1 MAGETPK
8 RFTLRLRLDRAAV
21 MLLVGRESILDIA
34 LACGFQSHEAF
45 TRSFRERF
53 GMSPRAYRKR
63 GFAGNPSSKEGQQHA
78 DFVERVGPCL
88 GLYHTRGGEGDPQKL
103 MTYSVTKQHIAPQ
116 PVLLVRRS
124 VKRSEI
130 AAAITQALGKIFQHA
145 QQHGIAL
152 TGHPLTRYIEVRPG
166 LMTIEPAMRIASGGP
181 VASDPTLQVLSDTLP
196 GGLAAKTTH
205 FGKYDDLHEAY
216 AAIELWMKAEGATS
230 GGAPWED
237 YVTDPAETP
246 DPKNWRTDV
255 YWPLAQ

>member
-8 RFTLRLRLDRAAV
+8 RFTLRLRLERAAV

-130 AAAITQALGKIFQHA
+130 AAAIPQALGKIFQHA

-152 TGHPLTRYIEVRPG
+152 TGHPLTRYIEVGPG
-166 LMTIEPAMRIASGGP
+166 LMTIEPAMRIASGGHTQ
-181 VASDPTLQVLSDTLP
+181 SDPSHEVLTDTLP

-205 FGKYDDLHEAY
+205 FGKYEDLHEAY
-216 AAIELWMKAEGATS
+216 AAIEVWMKAEGAAS

-237 YVTDPAETP
+237 YVTDPAESP
-246 DPKNWRTDV
+246 DPKNWQTDV
-255 YWPLAQ
+255 YWPLTQ